1 MASAAPEGVR
11 AAAGPIGAIDGLR
24 GICVLWVMLFHYLVL
39 CEGTADPWIAAAV
52 RVPGLERTIRSGPY
66 AVDLFF
72 LISGFLLTLPWLI
85 ARERGAPAP
94 DARRFYARRL
104 QRIVPAYYVHL
115 ALLFA
120 LVLPLLRGW
129 LYWRADAYV
138 DVWNVIAH
146 ALFLHNT
153 SPLTSGTLGVNGAL
167 WTLAVEAQF
176 YALLPFV
183 APAFARAP
191 WRTLVAALAVTAA
204 WTWAAR
210 HDLRLVVDAYL
221 GLGRHWSWPEEV
233 VRRLLA
239 IQLPAYVADFALGAM
254 AGRAWRSA
262 MGGSRALP
270 VLAMLAG
277 VLALGTLQGFQ
288 LAPLGEQ
295 SWMAALTALAAIL
308 WGVAADKSGIA
319 RLLLAR
325 GPLAFMGRISYS
337 TYLWHLPLL
346 LLLQE
351 HGPAAGSAAVFPLY
365 LASAVAAGWISWK
378 RVEQPF
384 MRAAGRASPRPAP

>member
-1 MASAAPEGVR
+1 MASAAPEDVR
-11 AAAGPIGAIDGLR
+11 AAAGPIDAIDGVR
-24 GICVLWVMLFHYLVL
+24 GLSVVWVILFHYLVL
-39 CEGTADPWIAAAV
+39 CEGTADPWIAAAA
-52 RVPGLERTIRSGPY
+52 RVPGLERAIRSGPY

-72 LISGFLLTLPWLI
+72 LVSGFLLTLPWI
-85 ARERGAPAP
+85 VARERGTPAP
-94 DARRFYARRL
+94 DTRRFYARRL
-104 QRIVPAYYVHL
+104 RRIVPAYYVHL

-129 LYWRADAYV
+129 RYWRADAYV
-138 DVWNVIAH
+138 DLWNVAAH
-146 ALFLHNT
+146 ALFVHNT

-191 WRTLVAALAVTAA
+191 WRTLAAALAVAAA

-210 HDLRLVVDAYL
+210 HDLGVVVDAYL
-221 GLGRHWSWPEEV
+221 GLGRHWSWSEEV

-239 IQLPAYVADFALGAM
+239 IQLPGYLADFALGAM
-254 AGRAWRSA
+254 AAHAWRSA
-262 MGGSRALP
+262 AHRSSALP
-270 VLAMLAG
+270 ALAMLGG
-277 VLALGTLQGFQ
+277 VGALGTLEGLR

-295 SWMAALTALAAIL
+295 SGVVAIAALAAIL
-308 WGVAADKSGIA
+308 WGAAADESGTA
-319 RLLLAR
+319 RIVLAR

-346 LLLQE
+346 LLLQR
-351 HGPAAGSAAVFPLY
+351 HGPAAGSAALFPLY
-365 LASAVAAGWISWK
+365 LASAAAAGWVSW
-378 RVEQPF
+378 RLVEQPF
-384 MRAAGRASPRPAP
+384 MRAGVRASPRPAP

>member
-1 MASAAPEGVR
+1 MASAAPEDVR
-11 AAAGPIGAIDGLR
+11 AAAGPIDAIDGLR
-24 GICVLWVMLFHYLVL
+24 GLSVVWVMLFHYLVL
-39 CEGTADPWIAAAV
+39 CEGTADPWIAAAG
-52 RVPGLERTIRSGPY
+52 RVPGLERAIRSGPY

-72 LISGFLLTLPWLI
+72 LISGFLLTLPWI
-85 ARERGAPAP
+85 VARERGTPAP
-94 DARRFYARRL
+94 DTRRFYARRL
-104 QRIVPAYYVHL
+104 RRIVPAYYVHL
-115 ALLFA
+115 ALLFV

-138 DVWNVIAH
+138 DVWNVVAH
-146 ALFLHNT
+146 AAFVHNT

-191 WRTLVAALAVTAA
+191 SRTLVAALAVTAA

-210 HDLRLVVDAYL
+210 HDLRVVVDAYL
-221 GLGRHWSWPEEV
+221 ALGRHWSWSEEV

-239 IQLPAYVADFALGAM
+239 IQLPAYLADFALGAM
-254 AGRAWRSA
+254 AGHAWRMA
-262 MGGSRALP
+262 AARSRTLP
-270 VLAMLAG
+270 AFAMLAG
-277 VLALGTLQGFQ
+277 VVALGTLQG
-288 LAPLGEQ
+288 LRMAPLGEQ
-295 SWMAALTALAAIL
+295 SWIAAVAALAAIL
-308 WGVAADKSGIA
+308 WGAAADQSGIA
-319 RLLLAR
+319 RVVLAR

-346 LLLQE
+346 LLLQR
-351 HGPAAGSAAVFPLY
+351 HGPAAGSAALFPLY
-365 LASAVAAGWISWK
+365 LASAVAAGWLSWK

-384 MRAAGRASPRPAP
+384 MRAAVRAIPRPAP

>member
-11 AAAGPIGAIDGLR
+11 AEVGPIDAIDGLR
-24 GICVLWVMLFHYLVL
+24 GISVLWVMLFHYLVL
-39 CEGTADPWIAAAV
+39 CEGAADPWIAAAV
-52 RVPGLERTIRSGPY
+52 RVPGLEGAIRSGPH

-72 LISGFLLTLPWLI
+72 LISGFLLTLPWVI
-85 ARERGAPAP
+85 ARERGTPGP
-94 DARRFYARRL
+94 DTRRFYARRL
-104 QRIVPAYYVHL
+104 RRIVPAYYVHL

-129 LYWRADAYV
+129 RYWRADLYV
-138 DVWNVIAH
+138 DAWNVVAH
-146 ALFLHNT
+146 ALFVHNT

-176 YALLPFV
+176 YALLPFI

-191 WRTLVAALAVTAA
+191 WRSLLAALAVTAA

-210 HDLRLVVDAYL
+210 HDLRIVVDAYL
-221 GLGRHWSWPEEV
+221 GLGRHWSWPEEA
-233 VRRLLA
+233 VRRVLA
-239 IQLPAYVADFALGAM
+239 IQLPAYLADFALGAL
-254 AGRAWRSA
+254 AGHAWRRA
-262 MGGSRALP
+262 KPRWRALP
-270 VLAMLAG
+270 ILAMLAG
-277 VLALGTLQGFQ
+277 VIALGTPQGFR
-288 LAPLGEQ
+288 LAALGEQ
-295 SWMAALTALAAIL
+295 GWIAALTALAAIL
-308 WGVAADKSGIA
+308 WGAAADESGIA
-319 RLLLAR
+319 RTLLAR

-337 TYLWHLPLL
+337 AYLWHLPLL

-351 HGPAAGSAAVFPLY
+351 HGPAAGSAALFPLY

-384 MRAAGRASPRPAP
+384 MRAAVRASPRPAP